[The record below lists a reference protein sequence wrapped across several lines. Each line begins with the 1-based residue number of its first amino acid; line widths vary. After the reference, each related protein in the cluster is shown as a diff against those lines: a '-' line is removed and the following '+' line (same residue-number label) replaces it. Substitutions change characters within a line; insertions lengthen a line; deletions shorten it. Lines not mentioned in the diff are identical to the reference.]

1 MFFTGKVSLKLWLL
15 VQLGSGVMFGRAEEC
30 HDTQGTMN
38 ATGVYMSRGSA
49 VTLSCWLN
57 SGGQCS
63 LQGMHKISILQNHSE
78 ISSSSGL
85 SVSAHISLHRF
96 GRQIFECQCPKERTS
111 LLICGIYIYVGIP
124 PDQPKNISC
133 IQYGKNGY
141 TTCSWD
147 KGHYTYLDTSYML
160 QVTNGFTNKTFL
172 QEDIF
177 TRSSIELKEKL
188 DFNSTYTLVV
198 TATNGLGES
207 ASQPFQFKLIDI
219 VPLEP
224 IDVWYS
230 KEDVS
235 SHMQNITL
243 FWKAMST
250 SERRKSYNYS
260 VIFHA
265 LNQKHH
271 RLVETD
277 FTTYTI
283 FSRVTLKTD
292 YNITVHSCNSRGIS
306 PPISITTKLEI
317 TDLPPPSQL
326 SAVSMGNSSI
336 TVAWKA
342 PLASSSFINGYVVEW
357 EEFHQR
363 NHSKSHPTWT
373 KVPAFNFTVILD
385 NLKPNVCYYI
395 SIFAIYQNRA
405 GRAVSTTENVS
416 AKAPLTGPHINATV
430 KGESI
435 LVSWEE
441 ISDNQQMGCIVN
453 YKIYLQNRFFTVPPK
468 IYDLSARDPQP
479 FPVESIQPG
488 TAYAI
493 WMTASTM
500 AGESPK
506 GNEEV
511 VYIKNIHN
519 WHPVLVIV
527 IIVGLSACVCCVPS
541 ARQKIFS
548 LPFLLLFGRYGK
560 AVPDPANSSWAKEFT
575 SVKDEPSL
583 YSSQFFTNQSSF
595 EEPQTLQ
602 IEEVFI
608 KRQYPAFGDA
618 PILKTTEQGEMNTCL
633 TTCSLLAGNPTVKCL
648 DYEPLITSTP
658 ADTDKQQFLPLYRKI
673 AAEESHQGQA
683 CSEYLANPQVDAAI
697 DYLPTIIPTLM
708 DSDENSTESEL
719 SSLSVFPRTSFLP
732 QTFSFGGKLTLDAVR
747 MDCNSFTD

>member
-1 MFFTGKVSLKLWLL
+1 
-15 VQLGSGVMFGRAEEC
+15 
-30 HDTQGTMN
+30 MN

-111 LLICGIYIYVGIP
+111 LLICGIYIYVGN
-124 PDQPKNISC
+124 QPKNISC

-219 VPLEP
+219 VKPYSPVDLAVKCDDFAATNCTILWQDQQEAQHFRLRYQAIHSNFWIVVENINTRRYYFHGLKPDAEYKFQVSCRFLPNRGLWSDWSVAFHTEAVPLEP

-575 SVKDEPSL
+575 SV
-583 YSSQFFTNQSSF
+583 
-595 EEPQTLQ
+595 
-602 IEEVFI
+602 
-608 KRQYPAFGDA
+608 
-618 PILKTTEQGEMNTCL
+618 
-633 TTCSLLAGNPTVKCL
+633 
-648 DYEPLITSTP
+648 
-658 ADTDKQQFLPLYRKI
+658 
-673 AAEESHQGQA
+673 
-683 CSEYLANPQVDAAI
+683 
-697 DYLPTIIPTLM
+697 
-708 DSDENSTESEL
+708 
-719 SSLSVFPRTSFLP
+719 
-732 QTFSFGGKLTLDAVR
+732 
-747 MDCNSFTD
+747 